1 MSKQVFS
8 ISRVVTIFI
17 TTIIFL
23 FLSLFMVI
31 DFVMVFPMN
40 KYILFIYGIDMIVC
54 LFSLLGTMFVKFR
67 KICYVVFV
75 VSFAIYLAMYHFN
88 MAIID
93 EHGADRCLDA
103 GKGVWDY
110 KKHRCRTDCWRW
122 SWEKGCE
129 KE

>member
-1 MSKQVFS
+1 
-8 ISRVVTIFI
+8 
-17 TTIIFL
+17 
-23 FLSLFMVI
+23 
-31 DFVMVFPMN
+31 MN
-40 KYILFIYGIDMIVC
+40 KSINLDIFFIC
-54 LFSLLGTMFVKFR
+54 

-110 KKHRCRTDCWRW
+110 KEHRCRTDCWRW